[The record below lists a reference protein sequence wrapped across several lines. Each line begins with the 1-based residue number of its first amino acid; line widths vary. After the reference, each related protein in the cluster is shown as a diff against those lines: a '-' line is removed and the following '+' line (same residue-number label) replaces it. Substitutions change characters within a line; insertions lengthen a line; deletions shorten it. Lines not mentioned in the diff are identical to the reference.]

1 MAKPVEYG
9 SGSAKW
15 ALEAAGKYLVVT
27 DPVPWDM
34 WARDIKNGPEKT
46 IYVKDMEEERLEG
59 MLSEADG
66 TYDFIVGFGGG
77 AACDT
82 AKYLAWKLTAPLITI
97 PSIISTDAFLCPA
110 IGVRH
115 QDRVR
120 YVGSVKPEKI
130 IVDFELIRRAP
141 PGLNYGGI
149 GDSLSCA
156 SALGD
161 WRIGQA
167 EFGEALDEG
176 IFKETMGMVKDM
188 LQSGGEIHALSNQ
201 GIRWMVTY
209 LLWEVELSERFGNAR
224 PEEGGE
230 HFLAYALEKIRPRR
244 YLHGSLLALNVLTV
258 LRLQG
263 PDAVFSV
270 DEVKRF
276 LDEVGVEYSLGHLG
290 IRRDDYRRALEAAP
304 KYVEDEGLFKGVFSR
319 RDPFAHASIDSLMEW
334 IGSFR

>member
-15 ALEAAGKYLVVT
+15 TLEGAGKYLVAT
-27 DPVPWDM
+27 DPVPWDT
-34 WARDIKNGPEKT
+34 WARDIKNGPQKT
-46 IYVKDMEEERLEG
+46 VYVRNLEQDRLES
-59 MLSEADG
+59 LLAEVDEK
-66 TYDFIVGFGGG
+66 YDFIVGFGGG

-82 AKYLAWKLTAPLITI
+82 AKYIAWKIGVPLITI
-97 PSIISTDAFLCPA
+97 PSIVSTDAFLCPA
-110 IGVRH
+110 IGVRN

-120 YVGSVKPEKI
+120 YVSGVKPEKI

-141 PGLNYGGI
+141 PGLNYGGV
-149 GDSLSCA
+149 GDSISCA

-167 EFGEALDEG
+167 EYGENLDEG
-176 IFKETMGMVKDM
+176 IFKETAGMVKDM
-188 LQSGGEIHALSNQ
+188 LQSAGEIHSLSNQ

-244 YLHGSLLALNVLTV
+244 YLHGSLIALNVLIV

-290 IRRDDYRRALEAAP
+290 VRREDYRQALETVP

-319 RDPFAHASIDSLMEW
+319 QDPFAQVSIDSLMEW
-334 IGSFR
+334 IGGFR